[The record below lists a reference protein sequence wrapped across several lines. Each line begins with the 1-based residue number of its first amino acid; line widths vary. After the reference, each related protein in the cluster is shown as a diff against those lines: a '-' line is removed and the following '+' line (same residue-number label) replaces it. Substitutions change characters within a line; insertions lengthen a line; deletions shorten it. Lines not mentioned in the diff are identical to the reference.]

1 VPITGGELGLDKT
14 RVVLRPHNPVW
25 ILLGQQEC
33 TVVRVLLGDL
43 AREVVHVGSTSVP
56 DLEAKPI
63 LDLAVAVD
71 DDVPIDEIIAR
82 LENQGNYSYQGDQRE
97 DGGLLFVRGSGSVRT
112 VHVHVVGS
120 SSGAWKMYLR
130 FLADPQGG
138 THGHLP
144 ACTRHCAGQ
153 SQQGARRG
161 REARRDARPLVPED
175 ARADHPGPPGPGR
188 HRRVPQEHRAAGAAV
203 PAHHRPPA
211 GPGQGRPGQGREDLA
226 KEALSRKAAAQQQID
241 EMEPQRTQLDEE
253 EASSPR
259 PSRCC
264 RSGSTTSA
272 PRRRR

>member
-1 VPITGGELGLDKT
+1 MPITGGELGLDKT

-130 FLADPQGG
+130 FHEILLANP
-138 THGHLP
+138 
-144 ACTRHCAGQ
+144 
-153 SQQGARRG
+153 GARLEYQ
-161 REARRDARPLVPED
+161 REKRILAEKF
-175 ARADHPGPPGPGR
+175 ADDREGYT
-188 HRRVPQEHRAAGAAV
+188 AGKNTII
-203 PAHHRPPA
+203 
-211 GPGQGRPGQGREDLA
+211 GKLL
-226 KEALSRKAAAQQQID
+226 K
-241 EMEPQRTQLDEE
+241 
-253 EASSPR
+253 
-259 PSRCC
+259 
-264 RSGSTTSA
+264 SA
-272 PRRRR
+272 PEGCRPIAARSHLI